1 MEEVG
6 EKIYKRKI
14 IDEILKYL
22 YEKEV
27 IVLYGARQVGK
38 TFILYWLKNF
48 LQKKEQVYYLD
59 LEERKYLEILN
70 QGPENLK
77 IGRAHV

>member
-1 MEEVG
+1 MAAIE

-27 IVLYGARQVGK
+27 EV
-38 TFILYWLKNF
+38 
-48 LQKKEQVYYLD
+48 
-59 LEERKYLEILN
+59 
-70 QGPENLK
+70 
-77 IGRAHV
+77 